1 MRDIFT
7 CTEKFR
13 DWIWPELFTIHSTV
27 EFQLPSSSP
36 GPLKPFLDR
45 FFLSLSLK
53 FIDHLT
59 GSTNVHVVEVSSTS
73 GGQRPPSLPRK
84 PTGSTRPDLI
94 SPSAPPFEGKFHSA
108 NNGSSTSVLPARD
121 TSSSKADTR
130 YRQIPLP
137 VTGVWTYWGQYF
149 SCSFHPPL
157 EDKWMQGN

>member
-1 MRDIFT
+1 MYPDNA
-7 CTEKFR
+7 
-13 DWIWPELFTIHSTV
+13 
-27 EFQLPSSSP
+27 
-36 GPLKPFLDR
+36 LKPFLR
-45 FFLSLSLK
+45 RFLSLSLK
-53 FIDHLT
+53 FIEHLT

-137 VTGVWTYWGQYF
+137 VRGVWTYWGGNIF
-149 SCSFHPPL
+149 CVHTILLWKHARMIIPAFHFTAV
-157 EDKWMQGN
+157 EQGTRQAVLAG